1 MADHFSDS
9 VSQNKNENV
18 GLVFLELRPTC
29 ENGFK
34 CEKKRTSG
42 APGKRQ
48 KFVFLLLVTPT
59 DFDNVK

>member
-34 CEKKRTSG
+34 CEKKKNKWG
-42 APGKRQ
+42 PRQ
-48 KFVFLLLVTPT
+48 TTKICLPPAC
-59 DFDNVK
+59 NPN